1 MGVVDFETNRLRQQ
15 EIEVKA
21 LVALVEHGNFHW
33 AKKAERR
40 LAEIA
45 FPELLAD
52 YINETLDYDQ
62 LILEFWNE
70 SDPNSGWVHCSY
82 SEGNNRKQYLKA
94 YKDENNKTC
103 YAPI

>member
-1 MGVVDFETNRLRQQ
+1 MGVFDFEENRLRQQ

-52 YINETLDYDQ
+52 YINDLCEQTTL
-62 LILEFWNE
+62 E
-70 SDPNSGWVHCSY
+70 
-82 SEGNNRKQYLKA
+82 
-94 YKDENNKTC
+94 DEQ
-103 YAPI
+103 